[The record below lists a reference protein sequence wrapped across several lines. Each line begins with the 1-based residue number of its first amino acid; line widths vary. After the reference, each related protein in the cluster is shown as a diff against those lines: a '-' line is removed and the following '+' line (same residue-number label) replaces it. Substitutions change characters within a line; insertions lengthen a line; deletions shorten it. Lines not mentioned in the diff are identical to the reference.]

1 MIEDIFAV
9 DIETDNLDFI
19 VGHIKLISL
28 YNEECGNVYENIGDI
43 KEILENPNILKVFH
57 NAKFDV
63 TWLKY
68 NGIDVNNYTDTMI
81 MAKLL
86 GYENVKL
93 DYLVKVYFNKELN
106 KELQH
111 SDNWKG
117 DNISEKHKQYCL
129 DDAKY
134 TFKLYKQLIKEI
146 KNNNLKEVLDIEINA
161 LPAIV
166 ELTLN
171 GIYLDIDKWMLEIN
185 SLENKA
191 KDIEL
196 EFKRSLSKDALNINS
211 PKQIIESFNEKNI
224 PIKSTADEVLA
235 QFEDLYEEVKLL
247 RKYRKISKNIN
258 TYGYKIQ
265 EFLDSEGVIRPSW
278 NQIGAKTGRMSC
290 SKPALQGVPSI
301 MRKYFKARE
310 GYTFIVADYS
320 QVELRILAEVS
331 RDSTLIDAYKN
342 DLDLHSITASKVLN
356 KPITD
361 ITELERKIGK
371 SLNFGIVYGITETG
385 IQNQIKKNLNIELTR
400 EEAMEYRVNFFEA
413 YKGVYTIQDIL
424 LKSQKIKSL
433 GGRGWNDD
441 LKSNQ
446 RLNYCIQGTGA
457 DILKTALSYLMKSKN
472 DTWKLCPVVHDEIL
486 IEVPKYEANE
496 AKEVLKNSMELAMN
510 KFVKEVPCKVDIKIS
525 DNWCK

>member
-1 MIEDIFAV
+1 MKMYAT
-9 DIETDNLDFI
+9 DIETDSLDFTK
-19 VGHIKLISL
+19 GKIKLISI
-28 YNEECGNVYENIGDI
+28 VGDD
-43 KEILENPNILKVFH
+43 KEDTFSDVNQLKPMLEDQKILKVFH

-68 NGIDVNNYTDTMI
+68 NGIEVNNYTDTMI
-81 MAKLL
+81 LAKVL

-93 DYLVKVYFNKELN
+93 SDLVKIYFNKELN
-106 KELQH
+106 KDLQH
-111 SDNWKG
+111 SNNWIT
-117 DNISEKHKQYCL
+117 DSISEEHKQYCL
-129 DDAKY
+129 DDARY
-134 TFKLYKQLIKEI
+134 TFKLYDKLMKEI
-146 KNNNLKEVLDIEINA
+146 KKNNLESVLDIEISI

-171 GIYLDIDKWMLEIN
+171 GIYLDIDKWMLEIK

-191 KDIEL
+191 KEIEL
-196 EFKRSLSKDALNINS
+196 EFKQCLSKDTLNINS
-211 PKQIIESFNEKNI
+211 PKQIIEAFNKKNI
-224 PIKSTADEVLA
+224 PIKSTSDEVLA

-247 RKYRKISKNIN
+247 RKYRKIYKNIN

-265 EFLDSEGVIRPSW
+265 ECLDSEGVIRPSW

-371 SLNFGIVYGITETG
+371 SLNFGIVYGITENG

-400 EEAMEYRVNFFEA
+400 EEAMKYRVNFFEA

-433 GGRGWNDD
+433 GGRSWNNG
-441 LKSNQ
+441 LTSNQ
-446 RLNYCIQGTGA
+446 KLNYCIQGTGA

-472 DTWKLCPVVHDEIL
+472 DTWKLCAVVHDEIL
-486 IEVPKYEANE
+486 IEVPKYEVNE
-496 AKEVLKNSMELAMN
+496 AKKVLENSMERAMN
-510 KFVKEVPCKVDIKIS
+510 KFVKQVPCKVDIKIS